1 MQHIVLGCFSAF
13 LIITGL
19 LLGIREIRT
28 PIRLT
33 GVASRMRRRLLGA
46 TLLCVLG
53 GLIGQGPLPQAPIP
67 KEMLMQSALYWAG
80 VLGLTCVLVGLA
92 VWDTLDGVRA
102 LNHHLESVES
112 VELKKIQQALHKN

>member
-1 MQHIVLGCFSAF
+1 M
-13 LIITGL
+13 
-19 LLGIREIRT
+19 LGIREIRT

>member
-1 MQHIVLGCFSAF
+1 VQHIVLGCFSAF

-19 LLGIREIRT
+19 MLGIREIRT

-33 GVASRMRRRLLGA
+33 GVVSRMRRRLLGA

-112 VELKKIQQALHKN
+112 VELKKIQQALNKK